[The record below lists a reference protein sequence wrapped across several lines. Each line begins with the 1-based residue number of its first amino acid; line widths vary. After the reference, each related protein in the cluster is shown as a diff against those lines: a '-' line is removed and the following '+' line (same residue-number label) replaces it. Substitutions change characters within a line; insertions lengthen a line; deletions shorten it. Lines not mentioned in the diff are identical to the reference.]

1 MAKSVLSDLSSLLWR
16 EREVLDQL
24 VTRLRLGESTDT
36 DSTDVLASIASL
48 EVHRAI
54 TAREVAS
61 EIGLIGEPTLQDLV
75 VKAPPE
81 WAPVLASHRRALV
94 GLQKDLR
101 ALLRPV
107 GVPVE
112 GNVVTLPVQGSSR
125 VSRSLLEFL
134 G

>member
-1 MAKSVLSDLSSLLWR
+1 MAKSVLNDLSSLLWR

-24 VTRLRLGESTDT
+24 VTRLRRGESNAT
-36 DSTDVLASIASL
+36 DSNDVLASVASL

-54 TAREVAS
+54 TTREVAS
-61 EIGLIGEPTLQDLV
+61 EMGLNGEPTLQDLM

-94 GLQKDLR
+94 GLQEDLR
-101 ALLRPV
+101 VLLRPM
-107 GVPVE
+107 GVPAD
-112 GNVVTLPVQGSSR
+112 GNVTTLPIQSPSR

>member
-1 MAKSVLSDLSSLLWR
+1 MANSVLSELSSLLWR

-24 VTRLRLGESTDT
+24 VRRLRLGGSIGT
-36 DSTDVLASIASL
+36 DSNDVLASIASL

-54 TAREVAS
+54 TTREVAS
-61 EIGLIGEPTLQDLV
+61 EMGLAGEPTLQELV
-75 VKAPPE
+75 KKAPPE

-94 GLQKDLR
+94 GLQEDLR
-101 ALLRPV
+101 ALSRPT
-107 GVPVE
+107 GIPAD
-112 GNVVTLPVQGSSR
+112 GNVITLPTHGSSR